1 MDWHLLWKATIV
13 VIIGTFLLR
22 LSGRKTISEMTLAE
36 TVLMISIGTLLIEP
50 VTSNG
55 LWQTFFVGLALVITL
70 LILEYAQLKSNR
82 LEKLITGKS
91 KIIIE
96 NGEIKEK
103 ELRKLHLTVDQ
114 LEMHLRQYNVTS
126 IQDVELATLEPSGHL
141 GFTLKEHAQPA
152 TKGDLEKLQKQIEQ
166 LTNTQM
172 NRNQTEEPHL
182 FTEIKKKK
190 GAKDAPSHLK

>member
-1 MDWHLLWKATIV
+1 MDWHLLWKATII

-103 ELRKLHLTVDQ
+103 NSVN
-114 LEMHLRQYNVTS
+114 Y
-126 IQDVELATLEPSGHL
+126 I
-141 GFTLKEHAQPA
+141 
-152 TKGDLEKLQKQIEQ
+152 
-166 LTNTQM
+166 
-172 NRNQTEEPHL
+172 
-182 FTEIKKKK
+182 
-190 GAKDAPSHLK
+190 

>member
-1 MDWHLLWKATIV
+1 MDWNVLWKAMV
-13 VIIGTFLLR
+13 VVLLGTFLLR

-50 VTSNG
+50 VTSSS
-55 LWQTFFVGLALVITL
+55 LWQTFLVGLALVFTL

-96 NGEIKEK
+96 QGQIKEE

-126 IQDVELATLEPSGHL
+126 IEDVEMATLEPSGQL

-152 TKGDLEKLQKQIEQ
+152 TKGDIERLQQLLERISDVSIEK
-166 LTNTQM
+166 
-172 NRNQTEEPHL
+172 NREEEVHL
-182 FTEIKKKK
+182 FTEIKEKD
-190 GAKDAPSHLK
+190 GAKDTKDLFK